1 MKKDAKAEIPIIN
14 LASEPWMMEQIMDT
28 ERRIEKAFHEQT
40 KFLSQKTD
48 GIQNAVHQQT
58 QYLTQQQ
65 ALANEKLDTTIRCM
79 VGLMITMIVT
89 LVVAIFLQPHI

>member
-1 MKKDAKAEIPIIN
+1 MSEEIKPELPTIRV
-14 LASEPWMMEQIMDT
+14 ATEPWVMEQIMDT
-28 ERRIEKAFHEQT
+28 ERRIEKAFHDQT
-40 KFLSQKTD
+40 RFLSQKTD
-48 GIQNAVHQQT
+48 GIQNAVHEQT

-65 ALANEKLDTTIRCM
+65 ALANERLDVTIRWM